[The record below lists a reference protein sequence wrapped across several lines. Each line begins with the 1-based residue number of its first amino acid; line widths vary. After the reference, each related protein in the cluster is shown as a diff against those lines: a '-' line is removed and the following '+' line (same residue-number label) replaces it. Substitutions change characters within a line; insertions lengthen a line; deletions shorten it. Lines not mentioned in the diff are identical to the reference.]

1 MKRRK
6 ISPPLFIISTFVMVI
21 MCGTLLLML
30 PFSTKSGITLID
42 ALFTETSAVCVTGL
56 IVKNT
61 GQDFT
66 IFGQIIIL
74 LSIQLGGLG
83 IMTIA
88 TFFYQI
94 IKKDLT
100 LKRQLV
106 IKELVAKNDFYD
118 ISNLIVK
125 VISYTFVFELF
136 GTIFFAISFIPK
148 FGFGKGLFYS
158 VFHSVSSFCN
168 AGFSNFVDSFAQY
181 YNSPVVILTS
191 AFLLIFGGL
200 GFLVLYEFFDLNIFK
215 KGANLKL
222 KKLSIQTKIM
232 LTGTI
237 GFLVF
242 GTIVM
247 YLLEST
253 NTMKGMTFFQK
264 IMVSFY
270 HSASPRTAGFSII
283 DIGSIKPVT
292 MIINEILMF
301 IGAGPGSTAG
311 GIKITTFILLSM
323 IFLSFIKQKDSV
335 VMYKKFIPQIIV
347 YRTISIFLF
356 AISWLIFAYTILLAT
371 KQQIPATLSQDAS
384 HRLLFELI
392 SAFGTVGLSTGIT
405 NYLNLIGK
413 IVIIITMFFGR
424 LGPTVI
430 AVTIRR
436 SEYPVQIE
444 YPEEQVMVG

>member
-1 MKRRK
+1 
-6 ISPPLFIISTFVMVI
+6 
-21 MCGTLLLML
+21 
-30 PFSTKSGITLID
+30 
-42 ALFTETSAVCVTGL
+42 
-56 IVKNT
+56 
-61 GQDFT
+61 
-66 IFGQIIIL
+66 
-74 LSIQLGGLG
+74 
-83 IMTIA
+83 
-88 TFFYQI
+88 
-94 IKKDLT
+94 
-100 LKRQLV
+100 
-106 IKELVAKNDFYD
+106 
-118 ISNLIVK
+118 
-125 VISYTFVFELF
+125 
-136 GTIFFAISFIPK
+136 
-148 FGFGKGLFYS
+148 
-158 VFHSVSSFCN
+158 
-168 AGFSNFVDSFAQY
+168 
-181 YNSPVVILTS
+181 
-191 AFLLIFGGL
+191 
-200 GFLVLYEFFDLNIFK
+200 
-215 KGANLKL
+215 
-222 KKLSIQTKIM
+222 
-232 LTGTI
+232 
-237 GFLVF
+237 
-242 GTIVM
+242 
-247 YLLEST
+247 
-253 NTMKGMTFFQK
+253 
-264 IMVSFY
+264 
-270 HSASPRTAGFSII
+270 
-283 DIGSIKPVT
+283 